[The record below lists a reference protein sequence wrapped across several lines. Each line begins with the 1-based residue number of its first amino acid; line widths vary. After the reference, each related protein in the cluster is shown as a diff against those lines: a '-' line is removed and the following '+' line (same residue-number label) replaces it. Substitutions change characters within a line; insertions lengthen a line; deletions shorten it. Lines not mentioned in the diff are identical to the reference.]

1 MLDPVRF
8 ESLRSIVVPPVDG
21 LVTVEMVD
29 EPTLCAVRGR
39 TAALGCTGC
48 GVRISLPVPV
58 VVRVPVAT
66 FTCDVALLVPELV
79 EVVGTV
85 PLPLPDVAGAVEVV
99 EVVAGGGFE

>member
-8 ESLRSIVVPPVDG
+8 ESLRSMVVPPVDG

-58 VVRVPVAT
+58 VVTVPVAT
-66 FTCDVALLVPELV
+66 FSCDVALLVGTVRLPDVTGVV
-79 EVVGTV
+79 EVV
-85 PLPLPDVAGAVEVV
+85 PPD
-99 EVVAGGGFE
+99 VVAGGGLLYDAGTG